1 MNKNVDNTKEF
12 RLLSICTG
20 YGGIEH
26 GLSLAGFKHRVQAF
40 LEVEAFCCSNLVKA
54 MEVGAIRPAPIWTDL
69 KTFDAEPF
77 RGLVDIVVGGYPC
90 QPFSAAGTRS
100 GVEDPRHLWPYIFQI
115 VCTTRPIYVF
125 FENVEGHITLGLDA
139 VVKDLQGAGYIV
151 EVGLFSSEETGASH
165 SRKRIFILGKLAN
178 SHSGNVG
185 NRSRQIQSQTKEVE
199 GEQQRKDGERMRSEF
214 ESRSTEL
221 ANSGLQRQKIKKKQA
236 TRSEQFSGELAN
248 TNSIRK
254 REMEQKPESD
264 VFNGNSYE
272 NLANTSGEGL
282 QRTKQQRK
290 KYAWKEFY
298 GTITKRCSIARPGQ
312 QQYDWEEPRANTKKS
327 LKSRLGLPTDGYDY
341 RTDLLRALG
350 NGVDPW
356 TAKLAFETLMDKLK

>member
-90 QPFSAAGTRS
+90 QGFSNSGRRR
-100 GVEDPRHLWPYIFQI
+100 GVEDERHLWPFIKEI
-115 VCTTRPIYVF
+115 VRTVRPIWVF
-125 FENVEGHITLGLDA
+125 FENVEGHVTLGLRE
-139 VVKDLQGAGYIV
+139 VLEDLRGMGYLV
-151 EVGLFSSEETGASH
+151 EVGLVYSEETGASH
-165 SRKRIFILGKLAN
+165 TRKRVFILGQLGNSKSRWSGGLSNEISKREGHGVAGTSGVLQKLAN
-178 SHSGNVG
+178 TNGSNDRYNKGE
-185 NRSRQIQSQTKEVE
+185 IQSQTEEVE
-199 GEQQRKDGERMRSEF
+199 GEQQRKDGERLRREF
-214 ESRSTEL
+214 ETSSD
-221 ANSGLQRQKIKKKQA
+221 K
-236 TRSEQFSGELAN
+236 LAN
-248 TNSIRK
+248 TGS
-254 REMEQKPESD
+254 
-264 VFNGNSYE
+264 
-272 NLANTSGEGL
+272 EGL
-282 QRTKQQRK
+282 QGDEQQGEERS
-290 KYAWKEFY
+290 WEEFH
-298 GTITKRCSIARPGQ
+298 GSIAKRCPIARPGEL
-312 QQYDWEEPRANTKKS
+312 QYEWEEPRANTKRA
-327 LKSRLGLPTDGYDY
+327 LKSRLGLSADGYDY

>member
-254 REMEQKPESD
+254 REMEQKPESNFFD
-264 VFNGNSYE
+264 GNR
-272 NLANTSGEGL
+272 AP
-282 QRTKQQRK
+282 
-290 KYAWKEFY
+290 
-298 GTITKRCSIARPGQ
+298 IARPGQ

-327 LKSRLGLPTDGYDY
+327 LKSRLGLSADGYDY
-341 RTDLLRALG
+341 RTDFLRALG

-356 TAKLAFETLMDKLK
+356 TAKLAFETLMYFGIRTL

>member
-1 MNKNVDNTKEF
+1 MASALQDLNIES
-12 RLLSICTG
+12 RLFWRSKPFAVQTWLKRWKSVPYVQHLFGRILKPSMQSHFEDWWTS
-20 YGGIEH
+20 
-26 GLSLAGFKHRVQAF
+26 SLGDIHANHSPQLVQ
-40 LEVEAFCCSNLVKA
+40 
-54 MEVGAIRPAPIWTDL
+54 
-69 KTFDAEPF
+69 
-77 RGLVDIVVGGYPC
+77 
-90 QPFSAAGTRS
+90 RS
-100 GVEDPRHLWPYIFQI
+100 GVEDHRHLWPYIFQI

-248 TNSIRK
+248 TG
-254 REMEQKPESD
+254 SD
-264 VFNGNSYE
+264 
-272 NLANTSGEGL
+272 GL
-282 QRTKQQRK
+282 QGDEQQGEERS
-290 KYAWKEFY
+290 WEEFH
-298 GTITKRCSIARPGQ
+298 GSIAKRCPIARPGEL
-312 QQYDWEEPRANTKKS
+312 QYEWEEPRANTKRA

-341 RTDLLRALG
+341 RTDFLRALG

-356 TAKLAFETLMDKLK
+356 TAKLAFETLMDKLS

>member
-1 MNKNVDNTKEF
+1 MNKNVDNTKEYK
-12 RLLSICTG
+12 LLSLCSG
-20 YGGIEH
+20 YGGIEL
-26 GLSLAGFKHRVQAF
+26 GLELAGFKHRTISF
-40 LEVEAFCCSNLVKA
+40 LEIEAFCCANLVKK
-54 MEVGAIRPAPIWTDL
+54 MENGAIRPAPIWTDL
-69 KTFDAEPF
+69 KTFDAKPF
-77 RGLVDIVVGGYPC
+77 CGLVDIIVGGYPC

-254 REMEQKPESD
+254 REMEQKPESNFFD
-264 VFNGNSYE
+264 GNR
-272 NLANTSGEGL
+272 AP
-282 QRTKQQRK
+282 
-290 KYAWKEFY
+290 
-298 GTITKRCSIARPGQ
+298 IARPGQ

-341 RTDLLRALG
+341 RTDFLRALG

>member
-254 REMEQKPESD
+254 REMEQKPESNFFD
-264 VFNGNSYE
+264 GNR
-272 NLANTSGEGL
+272 AP
-282 QRTKQQRK
+282 
-290 KYAWKEFY
+290 
-298 GTITKRCSIARPGQ
+298 IARPGQ

-327 LKSRLGLPTDGYDY
+327 LKSRLGLSADGYDY
-341 RTDLLRALG
+341 RTDFLRALG

-356 TAKLAFETLMDKLK
+356 TAKLAFETLMYKINKNQ